1 MQKIYNYLTSMRD
14 KIAAKKKENKAFTL
28 IELIIVI
35 VIIGVLVA
43 MAMADYSRNTE
54 DSKIAR
60 AKADVR
66 NLAGAATLYYQ
77 DTGEIPTVCDGTLN
91 KTETIDGQTKGPWMK
106 ICPVSPWPGTSDYE
120 IQENSSATEY
130 VDFNVSIKTDKG
142 DEINSANLSGKAGS
156 QTNN

>member
-77 DTGEIPTVCDGTLN
+77 DTGDLPTACDGTLN
-91 KTETIDGQTKGPWMK
+91 KTKNGKGPWMK
-106 ICPVSPWPGTSDYE
+106 ICPVSPWPDTSDYE
-120 IQENSSATEY
+120 IKVNEDATDY
-130 VDFNVSIKTDKG
+130 IDFNVSIKTDKG
-142 DEINSANLSGKAGS
+142 DEINSANLSDKAGS
-156 QTNN
+156 KTDN

>member
-1 MQKIYNYLTSMRD
+1 MQKIYNCLTSMRD

-77 DTGEIPTVCDGTLN
+77 DTGEIPTACDGTLN
-91 KTETIDGQTKGPWMK
+91 KTKNGKGPWMK

-120 IQENSSATEY
+120 IQVNEEAQDY

-156 QTNN
+156 QAGN

>member
-77 DTGEIPTVCDGTLN
+77 DTGKIPTACDGTLN
-91 KTETIDGQTKGPWMK
+91 KPEEGKGPWMK
-106 ICPVSPWPGTSDYE
+106 ICPVSPWPGTSDYK
-120 IQENSSATEY
+120 IQVNEDAKDY
-130 VDFNVSIKTDKG
+130 VDFNVSIMTDKQE
-142 DEINSANLSGKAGS
+142 EINSANLSGKAGS

>member
-1 MQKIYNYLTSMRD
+1 MQKIYAYLTSMRG
-14 KIAAKKKENKAFTL
+14 KIAKKKKENKAFTL

-77 DTGEIPTVCDGTLN
+77 DTGKIPTAYDGTLN
-91 KTETIDGQTKGPWMK
+91 KPEEGKGPWMK

-120 IQENSSATEY
+120 IQVNKEAEDY
-130 VDFNVSIKTDKG
+130 VDFNVSIKTDKNA
-142 DEINSANLSGKAGS
+142 EINSANLSGKAGS
-156 QTNN
+156 QTDN

>member
-77 DTGEIPTVCDGTLN
+77 DTGDIPTTCDGTLN
-91 KTETIDGQTKGPWMK
+91 KPKNGKGPWMK

-120 IQENSSATEY
+120 IQVNGEAKDY